1 MERHLKSG
9 LALLMIS
16 YFGACAP
23 VSFDTLPENKS
34 DNVVTR
40 CVGSTCFYDI
50 TEEKTVGEGLVDIL
64 IVNDNSGSMSFEQNK
79 MATAFSGFLTSIDNL
94 DYRIAMTT
102 TDVSNTAGWA
112 GSNVAYNPPG
122 PYNQNGA
129 LQDGR
134 LIDFSSGLK
143 YLERSNSNKQNLFN
157 ATVRRPETAV
167 CEASIARRDN
177 PTQCPSGDERGIV
190 AAGLTIRNYL
200 GQFTRPTAHL
210 AVIVLSDED
219 ERGVSRYNPCHY
231 GPNHPNGN
239 SYPGSAADRTNCE
252 AIKSAYLFEAADEPQ
267 AMVDSF
273 RSLYPSKTMSV
284 HSIIVRPGDTG
295 CRTAQTGQVPGASQ
309 PVLGFEGYAY
319 KRLSDL
325 TGGVVGNI
333 CASNYTSQLQDI
345 GYTIGEQVTSLPFRC
360 RPVDDQFEVLYSGQ
374 PAASGTYSAD
384 FATMV
389 LSINTSLSPTTKV
402 TLKYTCS
409 K

>member
-9 LALLMIS
+9 LAILMIS

-79 MATAFSGFLTSIDNL
+79 MATAFSGFLSSIDSL

-112 GSNVAYNPPG
+112 GSNNAYNPAG
-122 PYNQNGA
+122 PYNQYGA

-134 LIDFSSGLK
+134 LIDFSPGMKFLA
-143 YLERSNSNKQNLFN
+143 RTTANKENLFN
-157 ATVRRPETAV
+157 TTVRRPETAQ
-167 CEASIARRDN
+167 CESSGF
-177 PTQCPSGDERGIV
+177 TQCPAGDERGIV
-190 AAGLTIRNYL
+190 AAGLTIKNFM
-200 GQFTRPTAHL
+200 GQFSRPTAHL

-219 ERGVSRYNPCHY
+219 ERGVSKYNPCNY
-231 GPNHPNGN
+231 TG
-239 SYPGSAADRTNCE
+239 AADRSNCE
-252 AIKSAYLFEAADEPQ
+252 AIKSAYPFEAADEPQ

-273 RSLYPSKTMSV
+273 RSLYPNKTMSV
-284 HSIIVRPGDTG
+284 HSIIVKPGDIA
-295 CRTAQTGQVPGASQ
+295 CRTAQTGQVAAPM
-309 PVLGFEGYAY
+309 PVLGQEGYAY
-319 KRLSDL
+319 DRLSKL

-333 CASNYTSQLQDI
+333 CASNYTTQLQDI

-360 RPVDDQFEVLYSGQ
+360 RPIDDQYEVLFSGQ

-389 LSINTSLSPTTKV
+389 LSINTNLSPTTKV